1 MGRYDEPRA
10 ILARITGR
18 VVGEFQRRREAGECS
33 GGGALLPQTRPETS
47 AAMADE
53 RLAEHRALGGG
64 AVVTACGESL
74 RRFRSRGHEAVDLW
88 TLVAEALEAP

>member
-1 MGRYDEPRA
+1 
-10 ILARITGR
+10 
-18 VVGEFQRRREAGECS
+18 
-33 GGGALLPQTRPETS
+33 
-47 AAMADE
+47 MADE